1 MNISLE
7 RRVALW
13 FVLVGAIL
21 IVTSA
26 AKYRSLTR
34 FLATRDRVERS
45 HRVIVGLE
53 SFISLMKDAE
63 TGQRGFLLTKKEPFL
78 EPYHAALASLDRK
91 MMDLSLLL
99 ESDPGQRTQLEV
111 LKPLM
116 RGKLAYIRT
125 SIDLCRSVDP
135 QPVWRDHLEEGKRI
149 MDAMRVVVG
158 RMEAVERQAWMKLER
173 EEKASERFTVLIIT
187 AGIASNFLIL
197 PFVFYLVSRE
207 MKERR
212 RAERDLQEARELAEA
227 ANVAK
232 SEFLANVSHEIRTP
246 MNAVLG
252 MTELMLDTE
261 LAPRQRESLI
271 MVKTAADSLLGVIDD
286 LLDFSK
292 IEAGKFTLDPVDFN
306 VRDGL
311 GEALNIL
318 GLRADEKGLEL
329 AVRVQAEVPEFIGGD
344 PARLRQ
350 ILLNLAGNAIKF
362 TDRGEVV
369 VEVKVEPG
377 DGDVHLHF
385 VVSDTGIGIPE
396 EEQGRIFAPFEQ
408 ADGGTTREYGGT
420 GLGLAIS
427 SNLVGMMGGRIW
439 VESEVGKGSDFHFTA
454 RFSRA
459 RGPRAPSASRPP
471 TSLRGMRVLVA
482 DDNAAQ
488 RRILEEILSGWEMRP
503 TLVDDGVPALAALDR
518 DARAGDPFPIML
530 VDVNMPIMDGFT
542 LVERVRSHPGLSGA
556 AVLMISSADRTI
568 DAARREGL
576 GVAGLLLKPIKQ
588 SDLLDAIQRAV
599 APGSWDEVRPT
610 PVSLPE
616 WKVSRKPLRILL
628 AEDNP
633 FNQRV
638 AVCMLEKKGH
648 TVTVAGD
655 GKRALEALDREGF
668 DLVLMD
674 VQMPEMDGLQATA
687 AIRARERQ
695 AGHHIPIIAMTAHA
709 MKEDRQRCL
718 DAGMDGYVPKPI
730 RDEVLTRAIAECI
743 PETGSVEVKV
753 AAPEA
758 APAGR
763 VVDHAAALARV
774 GGDRAFLEEMAAMF
788 LDDCPRLMEGI
799 RTAVARGDA
808 PEVRA
813 VTHTLK
819 NWVGNFV
826 APTVFEATRA
836 MEEMGHSGDLAGA
849 DAAYVTLEREIE
861 RLKPDLAKLV
871 PEPAR

>member
-1 MNISLE
+1 
-7 RRVALW
+7 RVALW
-13 FVLVGAIL
+13 FALMGAIL

-26 AKYRSLTR
+26 AMYRSITR

-45 HRVIVGLE
+45 YRVIDGLE
-53 SFISLMKDAE
+53 GFLSLMKDAE

-91 MMDLSLLL
+91 MTDLSLLL

-125 SIDLCRSVDP
+125 SIDLRRSVNP

-187 AGIASNFLIL
+187 AGIASNFSIL
-197 PFVFYLVSRE
+197 PLVFYLVSRE

-261 LAPRQRESLI
+261 LASRQRESLV

-369 VEVKVEPG
+369 VEVKVEPS
-377 DGDVHLHF
+377 DRDDVQLHV

-408 ADGGTTREYGGT
+408 ADGGTTRKYGGT
-420 GLGLAIS
+420 GLGLAIA

-482 DDNAAQ
+482 DDTAAQ

-518 DARAGDPFPIML
+518 EARAGDPFPVML
-530 VDVNMPIMDGFT
+530 IDVNMPVMDGFA
-542 LVERVRSHPGLSGA
+542 LVERVRSHPELSGA
-556 AVLMISSADRTI
+556 AVLMISGADRTI
-568 DAARREGL
+568 DAARRERL
-576 GVAGLLLKPIKQ
+576 GVAGLLLKPFKQ
-588 SDLLDAIQRAV
+588 SDLLEAIQRAV
-599 APGSWDEVRPT
+599 VPASWDEVRPT
-610 PVSLPE
+610 PISLPE

-633 FNQRV
+633 FNQKV

-648 TVTVAGD
+648 TVTVAGN

-695 AGHHIPIIAMTAHA
+695 TGHHLPIIAMTAHA
-709 MKEDRQRCL
+709 MKDDRQRCL

-743 PETGSVEVKV
+743 PETGSVKVKV

-758 APAGR
+758 AHAGR

-788 LDDCPRLMEGI
+788 LDDCPGLMEGI
-799 RTAVARGDA
+799 RAAIARGDA

-819 NWVGNFV
+819 NWVGNFI

-836 MEEMGHSGDLAGA
+836 MEEMGQTGDLAGA
-849 DAAYVTLEREIE
+849 AAAYVTLEREIE
-861 RLKPDLAKLV
+861 RLVPELATLV
-871 PEPAR
+871 SEPAR